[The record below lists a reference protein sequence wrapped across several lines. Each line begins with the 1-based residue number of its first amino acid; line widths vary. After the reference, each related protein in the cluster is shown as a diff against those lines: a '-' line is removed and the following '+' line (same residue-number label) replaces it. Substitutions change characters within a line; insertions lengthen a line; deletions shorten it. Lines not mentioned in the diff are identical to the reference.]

1 MTLFCFN
8 TKKLADGAQISTFL
22 QSNLQNRAELLI
34 FDAHLLFLYMLNP
47 LNFAVS
53 KNNRIEKDDVIM
65 A

>member
-34 FDAHLLFLYMLNP
+34 FNAHLLFSRIPNTI
-47 LNFAVS
+47 NFAVS
-53 KNNRIEKDDVIM
+53 KKKTESKKTM
-65 A
+65 